1 MARAVR
7 ARLEPRRDEIV
18 GLLADLV
25 RIESPS
31 DEPAALTRMADRLD
45 ELFRDAGAVMR
56 HPLGPDGAPHFDLR
70 ISGPKDAGRYTL
82 VLCHYDTVW
91 GIGTLERM
99 PFTVDAAGVARGPG
113 VLDMKGGIA
122 LLRYALSELAAIGE
136 QPRREIRVLITCDEE
151 LRSATSRGL
160 IEDAARSAAV
170 ALVLE
175 SPLPGGTLKTARKGS
190 ASYRVDIEGRAAHAG
205 VEPEKGVSAVAELA
219 DQIAAIHAL
228 ADPIRGTTVNVGVV
242 RGGTRSNVVAAHAE
256 AEVDV
261 RTTSAAESERVDR
274 ALLALRPRQSAARV
288 TTTRQSH
295 KPPMERTDAIAAL
308 FQRARAIAAAMDV
321 DLREG
326 STGGG
331 SDGNLTAAA
340 GVPTLDGLGPEGEGA
355 HADHEHVFVESL
367 PRRAALI
374 AGLLA
379 EV

>member
-1 MARAVR
+1 MIELV
-7 ARLEPRRDEIV
+7 
-18 GLLADLV
+18 ADLV

-31 DEPAALTRMADRLD
+31 DDAGALGRMADRLE
-45 ELFRDAGAVMR
+45 ELFRAFGTVTR
-56 HPLGPDGAPHFDLR
+56 HPLGPGGAPHLDVR
-70 ISGPKDAGRYTL
+70 IAGPREGGRYTL
-82 VLCHYDTVW
+82 VVCHYDTVW
-91 GIGTLERM
+91 EMGTLARM
-99 PFTVDAAGVARGPG
+99 PFAVDTAGVARGPG

-122 LLRYALSELAAIGE
+122 LLVAALGELAALGE
-136 QPRREIRVLITCDEE
+136 RPRREIRVLITCDEE
-151 LRSATSRGL
+151 LRSATSRSL
-160 IEDAARSAAV
+160 IEQAARDAAV

-190 ASYRVDIEGRAAHAG
+190 ATYRIEIEGRAAHAG

-219 DQIAAIHAL
+219 HQIPAVHAL
-228 ADPIRGTTVNVGVV
+228 ADLARGTTVNVGVV

-261 RTTSAAESERVDR
+261 RTSSAAESERVDR
-274 ALLALRPRQSAARV
+274 ALHALAPRVVGARV
-288 TTTRQSH
+288 TTTRRSH
-295 KPPMERTDAIAAL
+295 KPPMERTDQIAAL
-308 FQRARAIAAAMDV
+308 FQRARAIAAGMDV

-355 HADHEHVFVESL
+355 HAEHEHVVVESL